1 MGHEPRVRVSL
12 LLRWQDRV
20 LLCRQEKPGKEYWL
34 LPGGGVEAGETLEEA
49 LHRELG
55 EELGL
60 WDALQ
65 VEGPIAVAE
74 SIAPDWRP
82 GDKHVVHVIFGAD
95 LSHRSLEDVESQDPV
110 VRGARLF
117 SLDELEEIVVHPP
130 MKRFVQ
136 RWQPGD
142 PSVYLGSLWAR

>member
-1 MGHEPRVRVSL
+1 MGEQPRIRVSL
-12 LLRWQDRV
+12 LLRWQGRV

-60 WDALQ
+60 WDAIQL
-65 VEGPIAVAE
+65 EGPIAVAE
-74 SIAPDWRP
+74 SIAPDWAP
-82 GDKHVVHVIFGAD
+82 GERHVVHVIFGSD
-95 LSHRSLEDVESQDPV
+95 LSNRSLADVEAQDPV
-110 VRGARLF
+110 IRGARLF

-142 PSVYLGSLWAR
+142 PAVYLGSLWAR